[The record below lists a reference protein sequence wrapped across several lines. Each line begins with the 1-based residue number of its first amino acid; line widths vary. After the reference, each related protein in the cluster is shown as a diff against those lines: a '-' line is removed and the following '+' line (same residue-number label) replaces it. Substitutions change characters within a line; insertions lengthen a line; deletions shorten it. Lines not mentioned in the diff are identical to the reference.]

1 MWLLEVIFI
10 ACLASTVSGSAGEVK
25 LPKEQAFV
33 PRYTP
38 ESKRQDLD
46 LPASGQ
52 NLEEQQQQQQRPL
65 VAGDKKPWR
74 RRVDYGY
81 DGVST
86 AAWSAAAPSPPAA
99 ILSILNP
106 LLAPGLLLLGVNL
119 GALLYMLLGLLG
131 LAPHRSSSRAGQGSI
146 SQAWPPNHND
156 EILFRH
162 NLLAEG
168 GKETAVYF

>member
-1 MWLLEVIFI
+1 MWLLEVIFM
-10 ACLASTVSGSAGEVK
+10 ACLAAAVSGSAGEAK
-25 LPKEQAFV
+25 LEAFV
-33 PRYTP
+33 PRFTP
-38 ESKRQDLD
+38 ENKRQDLD
-46 LPASGQ
+46 LPASQQ
-52 NLEEQQQQQQRPL
+52 NQEEQLQQQHQHQLQRPL
-65 VAGDKKPWR
+65 AAGDKKPWR

-86 AAWSAAAPSPPAA
+86 AAAWSAAAPSPPAA

-131 LAPHRSSSRAGQGSI
+131 LAPHRGSSRAG
-146 SQAWPPNHND
+146 NE
-156 EILFRH
+156 EILYRH
-162 NLLAEG
+162 NLAEG

>member
-10 ACLASTVSGSAGEVK
+10 ACLVASVSGSAGEVK
-25 LPKEQAFV
+25 LPVEQAFV
-33 PRYTP
+33 PRYTL

-46 LPASGQ
+46 LPASEQ
-52 NLEEQQQQQQRPL
+52 NQEEQQHQQQRLP
-65 VAGDKKPWR
+65 ATSDKKPWR
-74 RRVDYGY
+74 RRVDFGY

-86 AAWSAAAPSPPAA
+86 AAWSAAPSPPAA

-131 LAPHRSSSRAGQGSI
+131 LAPHRSSSRAGSI
-146 SQAWPPNHND
+146 SQAWPTHD
-156 EILFRH
+156 EILYRH
-162 NLLAEG
+162 NLGEG

>member
-10 ACLASTVSGSAGEVK
+10 ACLAAASVSGAAGEVK
-25 LPKEQAFV
+25 LPTEQAFV

-52 NLEEQQQQQQRPL
+52 SLEEQQQLRPP

-86 AAWSAAAPSPPAA
+86 AAWSAAPSPPAA

-131 LAPHRSSSRAGQGSI
+131 LAPHRSSSRSGSI
-146 SQAWPPNHND
+146 SQAWPTHSD
-156 EILFRH
+156 EILYRH
-162 NLLAEG
+162 NLGEG

>member
-1 MWLLEVIFI
+1 MWLPLIFI
-10 ACLASTVSGSAGEVK
+10 ACLAGVSGSVGGEGK
-25 LPKEQAFV
+25 LPVEQAFV

-38 ESKRQDLD
+38 VAESKRQDLE
-46 LPASGQ
+46 LPAKGS
-52 NLEEQQQQQQRPL
+52 LELQQRPS
-65 VAGDKKPWR
+65 AGDKKPWR
-74 RRVDYGY
+74 RVEYGY

-86 AAWSAAAPSPPAA
+86 ASWAAPSPPAA

-131 LAPHRSSSRAGQGSI
+131 LAPHRSGSSSRVASHPDANPQF
-146 SQAWPPNHND
+146 WPD
-156 EILFRH
+156 DQTFYRRDRH
-162 NLLAEG
+162 NLGE